1 LAGGTVATTKGRKDQ
16 PITLELSDDD
26 NEEKEV
32 DGTRRGSPDE
42 PPQIV
47 ERIDE
52 PAPAGIAAVAAAAT
66 FPAKTAASEIE
77 EGTDGSAA
85 AIFTAR
91 MPSMGLSEDDGSDD
105 EEELEEVGSEEE
117 QKMRK

>member
-1 LAGGTVATTKGRKDQ
+1 M
-16 PITLELSDDD
+16 SDDD
-26 NEEKEV
+26 DEEKEV

-52 PAPAGIAAVAAAAT
+52 PAPAGIAAVVAAA
-66 FPAKTAASEIE
+66 
-77 EGTDGSAA
+77 TDGSAT
-85 AIFTAR
+85 AISNAR
-91 MPSMGLSEDDGSDD
+91 MSAMGLSEDDGSDD